1 MVKKE
6 KCIEINTQK
15 IILILIG
22 FIAFFQ
28 FIHFYDQIEPF
39 YGKVKINSDVVFD
52 KILSFRKKEWKGY
65 DKMIFHNRSKYLE
78 NITKINPTNITNH
91 VGDPNK
97 QYNHTSTSIEVLEF
111 IKLS

>member
-6 KCIEINTQK
+6 KCIEINKQK

-22 FIAFFQ
+22 FIAFLQ
-28 FIHFYDQIEPF
+28 FIHFYDRIEPF
-39 YGKVKINSDVVFD
+39 YGKLKINSDVGFD
-52 KILSFRKKEWKGY
+52 NIRSFRKKEWKGY
-65 DKMIFHNRSKYLE
+65 DKIIFHNRNKYLV
-78 NITKINPTNITNH
+78 NTTDINSTNITNH

-97 QYNHTSTSIEVLEF
+97 QYNHTSISIQVLEF